1 MRKCGQFSIA
11 ISGLV
16 VLCLLCWRPD
26 LLGNGFSLPDPY
38 AEIYV
43 ESAATPDTIPP
54 LQDRYGNFIE
64 DKTNNPFDLKD
75 PAGIEK
81 SVEYDPESGLYI
93 ITEKIGNEYFRAP
106 TYMTFEE
113 YMEWSR
119 QEQEKAYFQR
129 LAGISQGDRSSS
141 GRVDPVS
148 VVDISDDIIDRL
160 FGGTKVDLKPQ
171 GNVDLTFGFD
181 YYKQENPILPIRRQ
195 RNGGF
200 DFDMDIQVNVDGK
213 IGEKL
218 GTTFNY
224 NTRSTF
230 DFENKLKLNYNSD
243 LFSEDEIIK
252 NIEAGDVALP
262 LRSELIEG
270 SQNLFG
276 IKTDLQFGHLRIT
289 AIASQQR
296 SEQNDLVIQGGSVLQ
311 QFEVPIDQYD
321 ENRHFFLSQFNRQT
335 FELAVSNIPQINSLF
350 NVTRL
355 EVWVTNTK
363 TQTTNVRDIIAI
375 ADLGEYER
383 MTIDNPEDWRTN
395 ETNQDICM
403 TGILPTNEVNRI
415 LEEVRADDRNRLIQ
429 NAVNTLTG
437 PGFRFSQI
445 KDFERVRA
453 RRLSPSEYTFH
464 PELGFI
470 SLNLRLQPDQVLGV
484 AYEYTYNG
492 EVFQV
497 GELSQDIANIDSAQ
511 NQQVLFVKMLK
522 STNANVQLPYWDL
535 MMKNFYYIGGTDLN
549 PEEFQLDVFWEDPG
563 RGFKRFLPDW
573 TNLQNQPI
581 LTILNLDNLNVQG
594 DPQPDGKF
602 DFATGLTINPRQGRI
617 MFPILEPF
625 GSSLRKKLEDAG
637 ADPVLV
643 DSLIYQQ
650 LYDSTVT
657 KAREFPELNRFTI
670 KGEAKTSSNSE
681 ISLGAFNIPQG
692 SVRVTAGGQRLV
704 ENQDYVV
711 DYNIGRIRIL
721 NDNYLQPGTPIRV
734 SFEDNALFNFNKK
747 TMIGLRADYEVSKKM
762 NVGATYMHLFE
773 RPFTQKVNIGDDPI
787 NNRIYGLDM
796 NFSDEAPF
804 LTRLVDKI
812 PGIDTKE
819 KSQINFQAEMAA
831 LRPGHSR
838 AINAGRK
845 DDEGIVYLD
854 DFEGTSTNFDLRT
867 PVNAWQIASTPT
879 MAVLDGV
886 DRFPEA
892 TNSTDLIAGVNRALL
907 NWYQID
913 RTVRGVS
920 DGASQDPYTSAV
932 NQQEIFPD
940 RSIRPGFN
948 DFRTFD
954 LVYYPDKRGPYNFDI
969 PGGYP
974 GVSAGIDLNACED
987 ENLVLN
993 QPITRWGGITRELPT
1008 PDFEQ
1013 ANYEAVEFWLC
1024 DPFINNPDARGG
1036 KLVLNFGTIS
1046 EDVMKDNRLFY
1057 EHGLP
1062 SDDQFTRTDTSQWGK
1077 IPRIPPVVN
1086 AFSNIGDARERQDVG
1101 LDGLTDEEEASARW
1115 YGPFI
1120 QALQQAGLNS
1130 QCLGLVQ
1137 QDPANDNFTF
1147 FFDREAYPDG
1157 TPIYE
1162 RYRRFNGTQGN
1173 SPNAADVAGIGNTN
1187 RVAASTNI
1195 PDSEDLNRDNSLSE
1209 NEAYLQLAMNLNPN
1223 LVNNP
1228 YVTDVVSGQ
1237 NGRTW
1242 YRVRIPFTEFDR
1254 VGQINDLRSIRFMR
1268 MYLADWE
1275 EQVTLRFA
1283 TFDLIRNQWRRLF
1296 RNNAFCSDIP
1306 ISDILSVDAV
1316 NIEEHRSRQPFR
1328 YDIPKGI
1335 QRERIIASTYSDVFQ
1350 NEQALSM
1357 RFDQLQGGVDC
1368 DVNIYKILN
1377 LDMRVFKKMQMFV
1390 HAEQDTLTTAQGE
1403 YEDGS
1408 IALYV
1413 RLGSDFENNYYE
1425 YEIPL
1430 YFTRDEEKIL
1440 TGDDY
1445 KEALWKAQNDLF
1457 VELSQ
1462 FTDLKIERNNTPG
1475 VSLADEYR
1483 KDIELEVDGE
1493 LYPRVIKIKGNP
1505 TLGYVKNVQIG
1516 LRALKDGVY
1525 SGQVWVNELRMVGLE
1540 ERGGV
1545 AALARMDANLA
1556 DFGTVGFATTYR
1568 SVGYGSIDKQLD
1580 ERAKE
1585 SVFELDVS
1593 TSLNLGKFFGQNAG
1607 IRIPFY
1613 YQYSTTIR
1621 RPQFDPLDLDLD
1633 YKEKLRRT
1641 TEQEVRDSLRNQ
1653 ALNVS
1658 SLQQINFTNVKKE
1671 RTGSGGGKPKPWDIS
1686 NFSLSYA
1693 YSKAT
1698 IRNEILESDV
1708 LKQHR
1713 ASLDYNFAF
1722 QSKPLQPFKN
1732 LSKSAWLKFITE
1744 LNFNPLPS
1752 SITFSTVMDRR
1763 FGRRDYRFSDP
1774 IFKSWFDQ
1782 RFAWDR
1788 NYGLNW
1794 DFTKS
1799 LRFTFT
1805 ATNEAVIDELPYY
1818 RNRNELDPYSEQ
1830 ERRDSIWTNIRKFGR
1845 TKNYAHQFRLN
1856 YTLPTQVFP
1865 FLDFIRADASYD
1877 AGYSWSAAALNTDS
1891 LGNVIQNNHTR
1902 QATLDIDFTKL
1913 YNKSKFLS
1921 KINRQSRPGGNRG
1934 GRQNA
1939 RQSTVQ
1945 GNQKSSKDDP
1955 DQKKAGK
1962 KDKKKKDPNAEPAG
1976 IVKALIRPLMIVRK
1990 LRLNYTQTFST
2001 IIPGWMPQSRLL
2013 GMSQG
2018 FSAPGW
2024 EFVAGLQPK
2033 INRRVEGGGPDFL
2046 TEATNN
2052 LWLTTNA
2059 FQNRPIEQTEVE
2071 NIEGRLSL
2079 EPFRDFKIDV
2089 DVSRNYTD
2097 NFSMFYKTTEK
2108 GENSIEDFKRL
2119 TPRDIGSFTMSYFS
2133 MQTLFRNGTEELRAL
2148 FTTFEENRK
2157 IISELRGD
2165 GDIEHPKDGGEYE
2178 FGFGSK
2184 SQDVIVPAF
2193 VSAYTNQDPSNF
2205 DLVDVFDWLPRPNWQ
2220 LSYNGLHKTGF
2231 FKDIFSNVRLT
2242 HGYKSTLTINSY
2254 QTNLNYSDVEN
2265 GQIVGQQNPGNLDE
2279 VTANYYS
2286 RFIIPSI
2293 VIQEQFSPL
2302 VGFEFKTKN
2311 DMNFSFDYGK
2321 RRSLTLGF
2329 VSNELA
2335 EDRST
2340 SVDIGFGYIMKNIEL
2355 SFLPGYK
2362 KRRNN
2367 RRRNNQDEED
2377 DSDKAQ
2383 VNGNDLEFLFDFGF
2397 TDNITLN
2404 HYLDQETPPQPT
2416 RGSKDI
2422 TISPS
2427 IRYDINKNVN
2437 LRLFFDY
2444 RRSIPYTTTGFP
2456 TTTSNGGVT
2465 VQIVLD

>member
-1 MRKCGQFSIA
+1 MR
-11 ISGLV
+11 ISFLMMGILWI
-16 VLCLLCWRPD
+16 LLPSLRAERWE
-26 LLGNGFSLPDPY
+26 NGFSVPDPY
-38 AEIYV
+38 TSVYEITEMV
-43 ESAATPDTIPP
+43 TDTIPFK
-54 LQDRYGNFIE
+54 DRFGNFVE
-64 DKTNNPFDLKD
+64 EKNTNPFDLDD

-81 SVEYDPESGLYI
+81 NVEYDPQTGLYI
-93 ITEKIGNEYFRAP
+93 ITEKIGDEFFRAP
-106 TYMTFEE
+106 TYMTFDE
-113 YMEWSR
+113 YMEWTR
-119 QEQEKAYFQR
+119 KEQERAYFER
-129 LAGISQGDRSSS
+129 LAGISQGDRNSS
-141 GRVDPVS
+141 GKVDPVS
-148 VVDISDDIIDRL
+148 IVDISDDIIDRL
-160 FGGTKVDLKPQ
+160 FGGSEVDLKPQ
-171 GNVDLTFGFD
+171 GNVDLTFGYD

-218 GTTFNY
+218 GTAFNY

-276 IKTDLQFGHLRIT
+276 IKTDLQFGHLRLT

-311 QFEVPIDQYD
+311 EFEVPIDQYD
-321 ENRHFFLSQFNRQT
+321 ENRHFFLSQFNRET
-335 FELAVSNIPQINSLF
+335 FEIGLSNIPQIISLF

-363 TQTTNVRDIIAI
+363 TQTTNVRDILAI
-375 ADLGEYER
+375 ADLGEYDN

-395 ETNQDICM
+395 DINQDICNI
-403 TGILPTNEVNRI
+403 GILPTNGVNRI
-415 LEEVRADDRNRLIQ
+415 IDEIRANDQNRLIQ

-437 PGFRFSQI
+437 PNFRFSQI

-453 RRLSPSEYTFH
+453 RRLSPQEYSFH

-492 EVFQV
+492 KVFQV
-497 GELSQDIANIDSAQ
+497 GELSQDIANIDSSE

-535 MMKNFYYIGGTDLN
+535 MMKNFYYIGGSDLN
-549 PEEFQLDVFWEDPG
+549 PEEFQLDVFYEDPG
-563 RGFKRFLPDW
+563 KGFKRFLPDF
-573 TNLQNQPI
+573 TNLENQPI

-617 MFPILEPF
+617 MFPVLEPF
-625 GSSLRKKLEDAG
+625 GSTLRGKLVEAG
-637 ADPVLV
+637 ADPMLI

-657 KAREFPELNRFTI
+657 KAREFPEFNRFTI

-692 SVRVTAGGQRLV
+692 SVRVTAGGQRLI

-762 NVGATYMHLFE
+762 NIGGTYMHLFE
-773 RPFTQKVNIGDDPI
+773 RPYTQKVNIGDDPI
-787 NNRIYGLDM
+787 NNRVYGLDM

-804 LTRLVDKI
+804 LTKLVDKI
-812 PGIDTKE
+812 PGINTKE

-831 LRPGHSR
+831 LKPGHSR
-838 AINAGRK
+838 AINAGKK
-845 DDEGIVYLD
+845 DDDGIVYLD
-854 DFEGTSTNFDLRT
+854 DFEGTSSNFDLRT

-879 MAVLDGV
+879 MAKIDGV
-886 DRFPEA
+886 DRFPESM
-892 TNSTDLIAGVNRALL
+892 NSSDLLSGVNRALI

-932 NQQEIFPD
+932 NQQEIFPE

-954 LVYYPDKRGPYNFDI
+954 LVYYPNRRGPYNFDA
-969 PGGYP
+969 PDGYS
-974 GVSAGIDLNACED
+974 GISAGIDLNACD
-987 ENLVLN
+987 EENIVLN
-993 QPITRWGGITRELPT
+993 SPNTRWGGIMRELPT
-1008 PDFEQ
+1008 TDFEQ

-1024 DPFINNPDARGG
+1024 DPFINNPNARGG

-1062 SDDQFTRTDTSQWGK
+1062 SDDEFTRTDTSQWGK

-1101 LDGLTDEEEASARW
+1101 LDGLTDEEEASNQW
-1115 YGPFI
+1115 YGSFI
-1120 QALQQAGLNS
+1120 QSLQQAGLNAA
-1130 QCLGLVQ
+1130 CLGLVQ
-1137 QDPANDNFTF
+1137 RDPANDNFAY
-1147 FFDREAYPDG
+1147 FFDRDEYPDG
-1157 TPIYE
+1157 TTIYN
-1162 RYRRFNGTQGN
+1162 RYRKFNGTQGN
-1173 SPNAADVAGIGNTN
+1173 SPNAAAVAGLGNTN

-1209 NEAYLQLAMNLNPN
+1209 NEAYLQLQLNINQNLES
-1223 LVNNP
+1223 NP
-1228 YVTDVVSGQ
+1228 YVTDVVPGQ
-1237 NGRTW
+1237 NDRTW
-1242 YRVRIPFTEFDR
+1242 YRVRIPFTEFEK

-1268 MYLADWE
+1268 MYMADWE
-1275 EQVTLRFA
+1275 EQVVLRFA
-1283 TFDLIRNQWRRLF
+1283 TFDLIRNQWRRLN
-1296 RNNAFCSDIP
+1296 RQNLACGDVP
-1306 ISDILSVDAV
+1306 ISDVLSVDAV
-1316 NIEEHRSRQPFR
+1316 NVEEHRARQPFR

-1350 NEQALSM
+1350 NEQSLALK
-1357 RFDQLQGGVDC
+1357 FNQLEVGC
-1368 DVNIYKILN
+1368 EATIYKNLN
-1377 LDMRVFKKMQMFV
+1377 LDMRVFNKMQMYI
-1390 HAEQDTLTTAQGE
+1390 HAEQDTLTLAGGD
-1403 YEDGS
+1403 YPDGS
-1408 IALYV
+1408 VAVFL
-1413 RLGSDFENNYYE
+1413 RLGSDFVNNYYE
-1425 YEIPL
+1425 YEVPL
-1430 YFTRDEEKIL
+1430 HWTREEDKIL
-1440 TGDDY
+1440 TGDEY
-1445 KEALWKAQNDLF
+1445 KEALWKAANDVF
-1457 VELSQ
+1457 FELKEL
-1462 FTDLKIERNNTPG
+1462 TDLKIERNNTPG
-1475 VSLADEYR
+1475 VSLADEYE
-1483 KDIELEVDGE
+1483 KEIQLEVDGE
-1493 LYPRVIKIKGNP
+1493 FFTRMIRIKGNP

-1516 LRALKDGVY
+1516 VRALNDGVY
-1525 SGQVWVNELRMVGLE
+1525 AGQAWVNELRMVGLE

-1556 DFGTVGFATTYR
+1556 DFGTVGFSTTYR
-1568 SVGYGSIDKQLD
+1568 SIGWGSIDKKLD
-1580 ERAKE
+1580 DRAKE
-1585 SVFELDVS
+1585 SILELDVS
-1593 TSLNLGKFFGQNAG
+1593 TSLNLGKFFGQNSG

-1621 RPQFDPLDLDLD
+1621 KPQFDPLDLDLD
-1633 YKEKLRRT
+1633 LKEKINRA
-1641 TEQEVRDSLRNQ
+1641 TEQDLKDSLRNQ
-1653 ALNVS
+1653 ALDVS

-1671 RTGSGGGKPKPWDIS
+1671 RTNSDKKPMPWDIS
-1686 NFSLSYA
+1686 NFSASYS
-1693 YSKAT
+1693 YSKAE
-1698 IRNEILESDV
+1698 IRNEIVEKDE

-1713 ASLDYNFAF
+1713 GSLDYNYSI

-1732 LSKSAWLKFITE
+1732 LSKSPWLKFITE
-1744 LNFNPLPS
+1744 LNFNPIPNS
-1752 SITFSTVMDRR
+1752 FTFSTVLDRR
-1763 FGRRDYRFSDP
+1763 FGQRDYRFSDP
-1774 IFKSWFDQ
+1774 IYKSWFDQ
-1782 RFAWDR
+1782 RFTWDR

-1794 DFTKS
+1794 DLTKS
-1799 LRFTFT
+1799 LKFTFN
-1805 ATNEAVIDELPYY
+1805 ATNEAVIDELPVY
-1818 RNRNELDPYSEQ
+1818 RNRLEIEQYSEQ
-1830 ERRDSIWTNIRKFGR
+1830 ERRDSIRSSLRNFGR
-1845 TKNYAHQFRLN
+1845 TKNYSHQIRVN
-1856 YTLPTQVFP
+1856 YSVPTKNFP

-1877 AGYSWSAAALNTDS
+1877 AGYSWNAASLNTDS
-1891 LGNVIQNNHTR
+1891 LGNIIQNNHTR

-1913 YNKSKFLS
+1913 YNKSKFLA
-1921 KINRQSRPGGNRG
+1921 KINRQSRPGGNRSAS
-1934 GRQNA
+1934 QPKA
-1939 RQSTVQ
+1939 RAK
-1945 GNQKSSKDDP
+1945 GSKDDESGT
-1955 DQKKAGK
+1955 QGAKKK
-1962 KDKKKKDPNAEPAG
+1962 EKKKKDPNAEPPF
-1976 IVKALIRPLMIVRK
+1976 IVKALVRPLMTIRKVRF
-1990 LRLNYTQTFST
+1990 NYTQTFGT
-2001 IIPGWMPQSRLL
+2001 VIPGWTPQSRLF
-2013 GMSQG
+2013 GMG
-2018 FSAPGW
+2018 EGLTAPGW
-2024 EFVAGLQPK
+2024 NFVGGLQPK
-2033 INRRVEGGGPDFL
+2033 INRRAVGGGDDFL

-2071 NIEGRLSL
+2071 TIDGRLSL
-2079 EPFRDFKIDV
+2079 EPFKDFKIDV
-2089 DVSRNYTD
+2089 DINRNYTD
-2097 NFSMFYKTTEK
+2097 NFSMFYKTTAK
-2108 GENSIEDFKRL
+2108 GETSIDSFKRL

-2133 MQTLFRNGTEELRAL
+2133 LQTLFRSGTSELREL

-2157 IISELRGD
+2157 IISEVRGNGAID
-2165 GDIEHPKDGGEYE
+2165 HPKDGGEYE
-2178 FGFGSK
+2178 FGYGSK
-2184 SQDVIVPAF
+2184 SQDVILPAF

-2205 DLVDVFDWLPRPNWQ
+2205 ELSDVFNWLPRPNWQ
-2220 LSYNGLHKTGF
+2220 LSYNGLHKTNL

-2254 QTNLNYSDVEN
+2254 QSNLNYSDVE
-2265 GQIVGQQNPGNLDE
+2265 GGVVVGQQNQGNVDE
-2279 VTANYYS
+2279 VSANYYS
-2286 RFIIPSI
+2286 RFIIPSF

-2302 VGFEFKTKN
+2302 IGFEFKTKN
-2311 DMNFSFDYGK
+2311 EMNFSFDYGK
-2321 RRSLTLGF
+2321 RRALSLGF
-2329 VSNELA
+2329 ISNELA

-2340 SVDIGFGYIMKNIEL
+2340 TVDIGFGYKLKNIEL
-2355 SFLPGYK
+2355 KFMPGYK
-2362 KRRNN
+2362 KKRK
-2367 RRRNNQDEED
+2367 NQKKSDDPEAPAD
-2377 DSDKAQ
+2377 DSGGGPIE
-2383 VNGNDLEFLFDFGF
+2383 GNDLEILFDLGF

-2416 RGSKDI
+2416 RGSKDF

-2437 LRLFFDY
+2437 LRFFFDY